1 MVAGASFGSVG
12 SLEITTATG
21 GHGHTSI
28 VGRTDLQLRK
38 EEYGETLPIASAA
51 AKIPSLTAPTGI
63 P

>member
-28 VGRTDLQLRK
+28 VGRTDLQLRR
-38 EEYGETLPIASAA
+38 EEYEETLPIA
-51 AKIPSLTAPTGI
+51 
-63 P
+63 